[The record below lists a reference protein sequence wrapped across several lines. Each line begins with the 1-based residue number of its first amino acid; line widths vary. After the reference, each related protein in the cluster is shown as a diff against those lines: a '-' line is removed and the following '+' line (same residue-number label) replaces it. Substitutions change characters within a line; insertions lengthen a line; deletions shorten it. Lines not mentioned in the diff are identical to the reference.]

1 MLVSVHI
8 NKNFNY
14 IIIFTI
20 INSIMNYIE
29 KSLTTLKKDSD
40 FYTNMFYD
48 FSNIFLII
56 FYLIEKY
63 KSKLKAAEEGNI
75 LETTFET
82 INQLFSIKNIFLI
95 ISCLIFKAYTI
106 TI

>member
-8 NKNFNY
+8 NKNFIY

-20 INSIMNYIE
+20 VNSIMAYIAK
-29 KSLTTLKKDSD
+29 KSMEIMNIPDFFSNFFSD
-40 FYTNMFYD
+40 I
-48 FSNIFLII
+48 SNIFLII